1 MAFGVG
7 IGVRVATIGAVCA
20 ACLGTAAGA
29 SAHHSEATPDGDVPA
44 GVQQALGGE
53 VTELAD
59 GLFEVDPR
67 RGPDLTTHGP
77 DTAAEIRP
85 DHGTT
90 LAPGD
95 PERPL
100 MCASDNYQRVLYARP
115 ASAPDRFATVKSQIQ
130 ATMRRINAVLNEES
144 TESGGVSAD
153 YKVLCDGSGE
163 VAVDQF
169 VVTTGTSF
177 AAVVSAA
184 RAAGYNSPNVDYTI
198 FFDYDDPD
206 SCGVGS
212 FSGDERLSA
221 DNANNS
227 GGDYGVS
234 YDGCWNGS
242 TTMHENGHN
251 QGAVQYGAP
260 YSTGSGAHCW
270 DENDVMCY
278 SPDGGDVHQ
287 QGTISRCSDRLH
299 FDCGHDDY
307 FDTAPE
313 SCEYLATHW
322 NLGSRLNRF
331 IAFGGTGANTPPCA
345 GFTPS
350 CNGLSCSFTDASSDP
365 EGVIALRSWD
375 FGDGTTSTLASP
387 THAYLD
393 PGTYDVTLTVT
404 DAGGATDS
412 ETRSVSVSSTAAPP
426 ADDPG
431 PGGSTPSPGPGG
443 ASNAADATPPDTTIT
458 NKPKKGTLKRRAKFE
473 FSSSETGSSFECKL
487 DGTGFSACAPP
498 HVIRLERGRHSFEVR
513 AIDAAGNVDEAP
525 AAYVWKIRRR

>member
-1 MAFGVG
+1 VAFGVG

-77 DTAAEIRP
+77 DTAVEIRP

-115 ASAPDRFATVKSQIQ
+115 ASAPDRFATVKPQIQ
-130 ATMRRINAVLNEES
+130 ATMRRINA
-144 TESGGVSAD
+144 
-153 YKVLCDGSGE
+153 
-163 VAVDQF
+163 
-169 VVTTGTSF
+169 
-177 AAVVSAA
+177 
-184 RAAGYNSPNVDYTI
+184 
-198 FFDYDDPD
+198 
-206 SCGVGS
+206 
-212 FSGDERLSA
+212 
-221 DNANNS
+221 
-227 GGDYGVS
+227 
-234 YDGCWNGS
+234 
-242 TTMHENGHN
+242 
-251 QGAVQYGAP
+251 
-260 YSTGSGAHCW
+260 
-270 DENDVMCY
+270 
-278 SPDGGDVHQ
+278 
-287 QGTISRCSDRLH
+287 
-299 FDCGHDDY
+299 
-307 FDTAPE
+307 
-313 SCEYLATHW
+313 
-322 NLGSRLNRF
+322 
-331 IAFGGTGANTPPCA
+331 
-345 GFTPS
+345 
-350 CNGLSCSFTDASSDP
+350 
-365 EGVIALRSWD
+365 
-375 FGDGTTSTLASP
+375 
-387 THAYLD
+387 
-393 PGTYDVTLTVT
+393 
-404 DAGGATDS
+404 
-412 ETRSVSVSSTAAPP
+412 SSTAAPP